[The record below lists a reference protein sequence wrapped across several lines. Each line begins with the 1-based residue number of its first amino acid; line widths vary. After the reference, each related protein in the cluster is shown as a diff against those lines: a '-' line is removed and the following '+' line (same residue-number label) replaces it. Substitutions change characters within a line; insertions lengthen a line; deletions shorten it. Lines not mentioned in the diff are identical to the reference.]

1 MAKRI
6 VRDKRSSLF
15 SFAVNDEGTKFLKQ
29 LSTVRRRNEHFGNF
43 KGGTEVEGRLT
54 ALDYTYFYFSTKFQ
68 CSIINQVALN
78 KLSLLLKI

>member
-6 VRDKRSSLF
+6 VRDKRSSIF
-15 SFAVNDEGTKFLKQ
+15 SFAVNDEGTEFFQQ

-54 ALDYTYFYFSTKFQ
+54 AFGHTYFY
-68 CSIINQVALN
+68 LN
-78 KLSLLLKI
+78 AV